1 MNNNIKTNDWFAA
14 RFLNEDVGIG
24 TLLGDNI
31 NPNTATLYP
40 KEYYQNKPKVQE
52 KFQKE
57 DGTFDEKSYKEFYNN
72 IASEYLELSSID
84 SLDFI
89 FNEYERNP
97 NVFSIQ
103 HGKEIKSD
111 PIFSYV
117 NNPLKQTE
125 GVIGFNQWSNPE
137 ISNREAAQMNRYYD
151 NDKGEWSN
159 ETLNEAGWWGLLT
172 GKSLVYATYDEDEYD
187 DEGNLLHRKG
197 DWKQDEWGNY
207 YAETAGNKEL
217 LDKEFVNISEVLTDD
232 NSAWNS
238 IDIFDSDD
246 INSNAWKTGLRTAA
260 VIGSTFIP
268 YANIGSI
275 IKYGTAAL
283 EFAKVLPQL
292 TKTLNGLFS
301 EDEFDS
307 LNRWDNI
314 MKRFSKSNSDEAR
327 NNTFR
332 LENLFDLVQSSF
344 MQLAQQR
351 AIATI
356 PQNLGLTKEAELAA
370 AQSRTIQWIANK
382 ANGFK
387 YGDEMVDALT
397 KASPVYREAMKTIDK
412 YSKVS
417 HAISMAHIIA
427 TSGGNAFNEARSH
440 GFDNFS
446 SSVISLATLGFY
458 GGLFQTDYGRAL
470 LTGSTSAEETRRI
483 KTILKNYLKN
493 NASKM
498 SSDQKI
504 MAPDSFFKKWGNKFK
519 EYIQNHYEDAVNG
532 NLGIVGGAINE
543 GLEELTEEL
552 TADVAIQLG
561 KGINQIRESFTGKE
575 YSDNY
580 SYLGTDP
587 FKRYLMALGGGAI
600 GGAVFKVSDMLQMGR
615 SSYSEMRKLLKDDK
629 HLEKEILTLI
639 SQGKKDDLLNVL
651 DGLQKTKFA
660 NTNIDAVTGE
670 AVSDES
676 MSQNSILFS
685 TLRKGIESVDLF
697 LNNNGLKVDY
707 DEFEDIELMKGL
719 RVAFLKD
726 SIGRNGIHKS
736 MFNDYI
742 SRIQELNELNAL
754 KVDLTTRLTEKNND
768 ATNLDINNEIH
779 ELNKIIE
786 FKKQEVYDLL
796 DGKDDSYIG
805 RLMLESNPNIMNSI
819 IPIDKES
826 ISKNMYNMS
835 YDSLPKF
842 LQEKV
847 DKRIESQK
855 ESGETELNYMSA
867 WKSYKALSSDEKIKN
882 ELQNA
887 VEEMSDRFIPNISQI
902 KSGEYVYNNIDP
914 DNVSDT
920 WKYDITKNMLKN
932 LLNNKI
938 FKENLKTI
946 FGNDS
951 EFNTQ
956 YDMLFKNLDYITSL
970 LLGINSSYTMYEEHD
985 DMLDILN
992 YLGLA
997 LSSVDSE
1004 GKTPIDSYIENLKQE
1019 VARIKEKISK
1029 KENISDVEKLTYMV
1043 FNGDESINKI
1053 FSSLPFINKD
1063 LSDFTPELLNSN
1075 SANLYKIVDIM
1086 YKYLYGKDISYYN
1099 IVKNEKEKIKNLG
1112 DKYSIDADT
1121 RAIFENVKNILKE
1134 NGLLYSLIIGS
1145 EDGYNRSI
1153 NGIPFGAN
1161 NYLNIAFKE
1170 KGIDSELLILDNKG
1184 VNNLV
1189 DLLNL
1194 TNNEVDNILEAENI
1208 AKGNVVNTHK
1218 KLGINYMS
1226 ARLKSL
1232 KSFIGY
1238 MKSGLSGDL
1247 LDSFNNA
1254 FGDYSISD
1262 DDYSF
1267 DEKGNDEQYV
1277 TSSVNIRNKTID
1289 FETRWYN
1296 FFMSLSLASRKD
1308 FIEKIRNYIP
1318 KYTDDTSTVNS
1329 NINKDLLFSDASLY
1343 NYLASKSLCEPSQL
1357 SQYRK
1362 YLDITDNCPFDTQ
1375 EEIAIDILNFFNAD
1389 SIDGLEYWFDSPD
1402 PDFKGMSRFYKL
1414 DSSGGIGKSKGI
1426 INAVNTIL
1434 GFENREKFI
1443 KFAANNSE
1451 QLNSLTDQN
1460 TNRYT
1465 IENIKSMIRNEDEF
1479 KKNFENAF
1487 LIIDECSHLNVDEL
1501 RTLNVLSRK
1510 FNTRIVLSGDT
1521 KQSGATENFD
1531 LAFCLSS
1538 FRLDEQLRALSDIAV
1553 HNAKVLG
1560 TLDGSTS
1567 RGIFDFNPGNKSFK
1581 YYISDN
1587 GLEGIVTDSSIKDTT
1602 LLNVENIISKY
1613 NIPEGSSI
1621 ALYVEGDIDSKL
1633 LTENPI
1639 NGYNIKVTNSVADIQ
1654 GLEYDYVIT
1663 NIDGN
1668 VTDVKSNAIDALKK
1682 YRDAYTV
1689 LTRCKHGVIMANDLY
1704 FNVNGNKYGTTCKLS
1719 ESKPVYS
1726 NIVSED
1732 IINAYKDFKK
1742 AVFDKLIIPNYTP
1755 SVNED
1760 VIEEAEEVI
1769 EIPFVNI
1776 PSLGGYGT
1784 VEFATSFIH
1793 KKEIAEL
1800 NDDQI
1805 KEYFKARAKL
1815 IEHLYNGD
1823 KTLLD
1828 KLYIVKEK
1836 DIGSDDIYNLADI
1849 DEYKDLKKED
1859 YHFWMKLELPN
1870 GRYMTIGM
1878 FQNLGIG
1885 QYSGFEDSEA
1895 HNEILKLLGSDV
1907 NMIPIKDWNITLHR
1921 VDNPIAVKSTTD
1933 KSTHTN
1939 LTIKNGEV
1947 SLGHSWMQASPVV
1960 YFDPISSSNDVPMAK
1975 INDNIKEIESLYKA
1989 IYEELNKSDL
1999 LKLHDGK
2006 YLPVV
2011 KDLMQILGY
2020 DIKAVKGVK
2029 NIKFRS
2035 KGMPN
2040 LYHKFVSF
2048 VSPHLLD
2055 SSGEDL
2061 LKSSSKIYLSQLKSK
2076 VKDLSEILSVIKNK
2090 SGDWIEDISNIL
2102 NKQQLWEVS
2111 IIAWDY
2117 DTITNKQE
2125 LTNVISKLN
2134 KDKYNKNGIEYDIV
2148 SYNISI
2154 INQLGDVFSDL
2165 AIIYDN
2171 AEKIKSTIRSES
2183 ESKEGF
2189 VTKEYVDSI
2198 VKWFNDHQ
2206 EELISA
2212 YKDFNGI
2219 NEDVSMQQV
2228 IDWLIDYD
2236 ILRYADKTIK
2246 IHNKDNESNIDSLE
2260 PRYYFKSN
2268 DRSYVFFMNVS
2279 NMIYDL
2285 YFDADGNQ
2293 SNISKTLSS
2302 INTLR
2307 GYSRLK
2313 SIKEMKCMSGMSRNG
2328 LIKNNEMIL
2337 NLGTSEYNV
2346 LDGDFTLNGDAVQPA
2361 TMRMT
2366 VNKNNVKK
2374 PIVSVKRNERPVNDI
2389 TVEEDN
2395 IVVEPEEV
2403 QVSIQ
2408 QNIPDII
2415 RRIIGLDNVDEN
2427 KKGSIGKLID
2437 LYRYNSDEDLW
2448 NAFYNSLKNNEEFMA
2463 EDEDQLELFE
2473 RVNEIYQDLLPNKNI
2488 NNC

>member
-1 MNNNIKTNDWFAA
+1 M
-14 RFLNEDVGIG
+14 
-24 TLLGDNI
+24 
-31 NPNTATLYP
+31 
-40 KEYYQNKPKVQE
+40 
-52 KFQKE
+52 
-57 DGTFDEKSYKEFYNN
+57 
-72 IASEYLELSSID
+72 
-84 SLDFI
+84 
-89 FNEYERNP
+89 
-97 NVFSIQ
+97 
-103 HGKEIKSD
+103 
-111 PIFSYV
+111 
-117 NNPLKQTE
+117 
-125 GVIGFNQWSNPE
+125 
-137 ISNREAAQMNRYYD
+137 
-151 NDKGEWSN
+151 
-159 ETLNEAGWWGLLT
+159 
-172 GKSLVYATYDEDEYD
+172 
-187 DEGNLLHRKG
+187 
-197 DWKQDEWGNY
+197 
-207 YAETAGNKEL
+207 
-217 LDKEFVNISEVLTDD
+217 
-232 NSAWNS
+232 
-238 IDIFDSDD
+238 
-246 INSNAWKTGLRTAA
+246 
-260 VIGSTFIP
+260 
-268 YANIGSI
+268 
-275 IKYGTAAL
+275 
-283 EFAKVLPQL
+283 
-292 TKTLNGLFS
+292 
-301 EDEFDS
+301 
-307 LNRWDNI
+307 
-314 MKRFSKSNSDEAR
+314 
-327 NNTFR
+327 
-332 LENLFDLVQSSF
+332 
-344 MQLAQQR
+344 
-351 AIATI
+351 
-356 PQNLGLTKEAELAA
+356 
-370 AQSRTIQWIANK
+370 
-382 ANGFK
+382 
-387 YGDEMVDALT
+387 
-397 KASPVYREAMKTIDK
+397 
-412 YSKVS
+412 
-417 HAISMAHIIA
+417 
-427 TSGGNAFNEARSH
+427 
-440 GFDNFS
+440 
-446 SSVISLATLGFY
+446 
-458 GGLFQTDYGRAL
+458 
-470 LTGSTSAEETRRI
+470 
-483 KTILKNYLKN
+483 
-493 NASKM
+493 
-498 SSDQKI
+498 
-504 MAPDSFFKKWGNKFK
+504 
-519 EYIQNHYEDAVNG
+519 
-532 NLGIVGGAINE
+532 
-543 GLEELTEEL
+543 
-552 TADVAIQLG
+552 
-561 KGINQIRESFTGKE
+561 
-575 YSDNY
+575 
-580 SYLGTDP
+580 
-587 FKRYLMALGGGAI
+587 
-600 GGAVFKVSDMLQMGR
+600 
-615 SSYSEMRKLLKDDK
+615 
-629 HLEKEILTLI
+629 
-639 SQGKKDDLLNVL
+639 
-651 DGLQKTKFA
+651 
-660 NTNIDAVTGE
+660 
-670 AVSDES
+670 
-676 MSQNSILFS
+676 
-685 TLRKGIESVDLF
+685 
-697 LNNNGLKVDY
+697 
-707 DEFEDIELMKGL
+707 
-719 RVAFLKD
+719 
-726 SIGRNGIHKS
+726 
-736 MFNDYI
+736 
-742 SRIQELNELNAL
+742 
-754 KVDLTTRLTEKNND
+754 
-768 ATNLDINNEIH
+768 
-779 ELNKIIE
+779 
-786 FKKQEVYDLL
+786 
-796 DGKDDSYIG
+796 
-805 RLMLESNPNIMNSI
+805 
-819 IPIDKES
+819 
-826 ISKNMYNMS
+826 
-835 YDSLPKF
+835 
-842 LQEKV
+842 
-847 DKRIESQK
+847 
-855 ESGETELNYMSA
+855 
-867 WKSYKALSSDEKIKN
+867 
-882 ELQNA
+882 
-887 VEEMSDRFIPNISQI
+887 
-902 KSGEYVYNNIDP
+902 
-914 DNVSDT
+914 
-920 WKYDITKNMLKN
+920 
-932 LLNNKI
+932 
-938 FKENLKTI
+938 
-946 FGNDS
+946 
-951 EFNTQ
+951 
-956 YDMLFKNLDYITSL
+956 
-970 LLGINSSYTMYEEHD
+970 
-985 DMLDILN
+985 
-992 YLGLA
+992 
-997 LSSVDSE
+997 
-1004 GKTPIDSYIENLKQE
+1004 
-1019 VARIKEKISK
+1019 
-1029 KENISDVEKLTYMV
+1029 
-1043 FNGDESINKI
+1043 
-1053 FSSLPFINKD
+1053 
-1063 LSDFTPELLNSN
+1063 
-1075 SANLYKIVDIM
+1075 
-1086 YKYLYGKDISYYN
+1086 
-1099 IVKNEKEKIKNLG
+1099 
-1112 DKYSIDADT
+1112 
-1121 RAIFENVKNILKE
+1121 
-1134 NGLLYSLIIGS
+1134 
-1145 EDGYNRSI
+1145 
-1153 NGIPFGAN
+1153 
-1161 NYLNIAFKE
+1161 
-1170 KGIDSELLILDNKG
+1170 
-1184 VNNLV
+1184 
-1189 DLLNL
+1189 
-1194 TNNEVDNILEAENI
+1194 
-1208 AKGNVVNTHK
+1208 
-1218 KLGINYMS
+1218 
-1226 ARLKSL
+1226 
-1232 KSFIGY
+1232 
-1238 MKSGLSGDL
+1238 
-1247 LDSFNNA
+1247 
-1254 FGDYSISD
+1254 
-1262 DDYSF
+1262 
-1267 DEKGNDEQYV
+1267 
-1277 TSSVNIRNKTID
+1277 
-1289 FETRWYN
+1289 
-1296 FFMSLSLASRKD
+1296 
-1308 FIEKIRNYIP
+1308 
-1318 KYTDDTSTVNS
+1318 
-1329 NINKDLLFSDASLY
+1329 
-1343 NYLASKSLCEPSQL
+1343 
-1357 SQYRK
+1357 
-1362 YLDITDNCPFDTQ
+1362 
-1375 EEIAIDILNFFNAD
+1375 NFFNAD
-1389 SIDGLEYWFDSPD
+1389 SIDSLEYWFDSPD

-1479 KKNFENAF
+1479 KKNFENTF
-1487 LIIDECSHLNVDEL
+1487 LIIDECSHLNADEL
-1501 RTLNVLSRK
+1501 RTLNVLSKK

-1521 KQSGATENFD
+1521 KQSGAPENFD

-1587 GLEGIVTDSSIKDTT
+1587 GLEGIATDSSIKDIT
-1602 LLNVENIISKY
+1602 LLNIENIISKY

-1639 NGYNIKVTNSVADIQ
+1639 NGYNIKVTNMVADIQ

-1663 NIDGN
+1663 NMDGN
-1668 VTDVKSNAIDALKK
+1668 VTDVKSNAIDALKR

-1726 NIVSED
+1726 NIVSDD

-1760 VIEEAEEVI
+1760 VIEEADEAI
-1769 EIPFVNI
+1769 EIPFVKI

-1784 VEFATSFIH
+1784 VEFATSFIP

-1805 KEYFKARAKL
+1805 KEYFKSRAKL
-1815 IEHLYNGD
+1815 IEYLYNGD

-1828 KLYIVKEK
+1828 KLYLVKEK

-1939 LTIKNGEV
+1939 LKIKNGEV

-1975 INDNIKEIESLYKA
+1975 INDNIKEIENLYKA
-1989 IYEELNKSDL
+1989 IYEELNRSDL

-2061 LKSSSKIYLSQLKSK
+2061 LKYSSKIYLSQLKSK
-2076 VKDLSEILSVIKNK
+2076 VKDLSEILSIIKNK
-2090 SGDWIEDISNIL
+2090 SGDWIEDVSNIL

-2228 IDWLIDYD
+2228 IDWLIDYA

-2246 IHNKDNESNIDSLE
+2246 IHNKGNEYNMDSLE

-2389 TVEEDN
+2389 PVEEDN
-2395 IVVEPEEV
+2395 IVVESEEV
-2403 QVSIQ
+2403 QVPIQ
-2408 QNIPDII
+2408 QDIPDII
-2415 RRIIGLDNVDEN
+2415 QRIIGLDNVDES

-2448 NAFYNSLKNNEEFMA
+2448 NAFYNSLKNNEEFTA

-2473 RVNEIYQDLLPNKNI
+2473 RVNEIYKDLLPNKNI